1 MGSPIL
7 DVKDLSISFSTSSM
21 EVEAVKRISFSVRN
35 GEALGILG
43 ESGSGKS
50 VSALSILGLVPPPGR
65 ITNGCIKFCDENLI
79 EFSEARMRQL
89 RGSEISMVFQDP
101 LSAFNPVY
109 TIGQQLLHVIQTHKY
124 KSTKLATCRA
134 LEILN
139 MVGLP
144 DPKRVMTSYPHQLS
158 GGMRQRALIGMAL
171 ACEPKLLIADEPT
184 TALDVTIQAQI
195 VQLFHDLRKQL
206 DLTLLYITHNL
217 DLMSELCD
225 RAIVMNKGLI
235 VEKGNVI
242 NLFTSPKH
250 AYTKMLL
257 DCVPRLDDSITS
269 PSKDKKRRHKLLH
282 KKSEFSKKII
292 RSEIPL
298 IEFGDVSKDFDLE
311 TGFLSKALNK
321 TKKLRAVKEFNL
333 KIFQGDIV
341 GIVGESGSGKS
352 TVAMLALLLL
362 KASSGQMHYK
372 GKSVVDFVDQ
382 DLNAFRTNVQIVFQD
397 SQSALNPRKT
407 VFKTLKEALLIRY
420 GVKADIQTRARELL
434 VSMGLE
440 TDILDRFPHS
450 LSGGQRQRVGI
461 ARAMAMEPKLIVAD
475 EPVSA
480 LDVSLQSQIINL
492 FKTLHKKHNLTLM
505 FISHDLALV
514 SHLCTR
520 LVVMQNGCIVEAG
533 NTSEIMT
540 NPSHPYTRNLIS
552 AVPKGLEK

>member
-1 MGSPIL
+1 M
-7 DVKDLSISFSTSSM
+7 
-21 EVEAVKRISFSVRN
+21 
-35 GEALGILG
+35 
-43 ESGSGKS
+43 
-50 VSALSILGLVPPPGR
+50 
-65 ITNGCIKFCDENLI
+65 
-79 EFSEARMRQL
+79 
-89 RGSEISMVFQDP
+89 
-101 LSAFNPVY
+101 
-109 TIGQQLLHVIQTHKY
+109 
-124 KSTKLATCRA
+124 
-134 LEILN
+134 
-139 MVGLP
+139 
-144 DPKRVMTSYPHQLS
+144 
-158 GGMRQRALIGMAL
+158 
-171 ACEPKLLIADEPT
+171 
-184 TALDVTIQAQI
+184 
-195 VQLFHDLRKQL
+195 
-206 DLTLLYITHNL
+206 
-217 DLMSELCD
+217 
-225 RAIVMNKGLI
+225 
-235 VEKGNVI
+235 
-242 NLFTSPKH
+242 
-250 AYTKMLL
+250 
-257 DCVPRLDDSITS
+257 
-269 PSKDKKRRHKLLH
+269 
-282 KKSEFSKKII
+282 
-292 RSEIPL
+292 
-298 IEFGDVSKDFDLE
+298 SKDFDLE

-362 KASSGQMHYK
+362 KASSGQMHYN
-372 GKSVVDFVDQ
+372 GKSIVDFVDQ

-420 GVKADIQTRARELL
+420 GVKADIQARARELL

-461 ARAMAMEPKLIVAD
+461 ARAMAMKPKLIVAD

-492 FKTLHKKHNLTLM
+492 FRTLHKKHNLTLM

-520 LVVMQNGCIVEAG
+520 LVVMQNGSIVEAG

>member
-1 MGSPIL
+1 MGRDVL
-7 DVKDLSISFSTSSM
+7 DIKDLSISFSTGAG
-21 EVEAVKRISFSVRN
+21 EVEAVKNISFSVKN

-50 VSALSILGLVPPPGR
+50 VSALSILGLVPPPGK
-65 ITNGCIKFCDENLI
+65 ITSGYIKFYDENLI
-79 EFSEARMRQL
+79 EFSEAKMRQL

-124 KSTKLATCRA
+124 KSIKMATDRA
-134 LEILN
+134 LEVLN
-139 MVGLP
+139 LVGLP

-195 VQLFHDLRKQL
+195 VQLFHDLRREL
-206 DLTLLYITHNL
+206 DLTLIYITHNL

-225 RAIVMNKGLI
+225 RAIVMNKGQI
-235 VEKGNVI
+235 VERGDVV
-242 NLFTSPKH
+242 NLFNSPKH
-250 AYTKMLL
+250 DYTKMLL
-257 DCVPRLDDSITS
+257 DCVPRLDDSVARL
-269 PSKDKKRRHKLLH
+269 SKYKKRPQNLLR
-282 KKSEFSKKII
+282 KKSEFLEKRIN
-292 RSEIPL
+292 SEIPL
-298 IEFGDVSKDFDLE
+298 IEFSDVSKEFDLE
-311 TGFLSKALNK
+311 GGFLGKIFNK
-321 TKKLRAVKEFNL
+321 TKKLKAVNEFNL

-362 KASSGQMHYK
+362 EASSGQMHYK
-372 GKSVVDFVDQ
+372 GKSVVDFVDR
-382 DLNAFRTNVQIVFQD
+382 DLNSFRTNVQIVFQD

-407 VFKTLKEALLIRY
+407 VFKTLKEALIIRY
-420 GVKADIQTRARELL
+420 GVKDDIYNRARELL

-440 TDILDRFPHS
+440 TDIFDRFPHS

-475 EPVSA
+475 EPVSS

-492 FKTLHKKHNLTLM
+492 FQTLHKKHNLTLM

-520 LVVMQNGCIVEAG
+520 LVVMQNGSIVEAG

-540 NPSHPYTRNLIS
+540 NPNHPYTRNLIS
-552 AVPKGLEK
+552 AVPKGLAK